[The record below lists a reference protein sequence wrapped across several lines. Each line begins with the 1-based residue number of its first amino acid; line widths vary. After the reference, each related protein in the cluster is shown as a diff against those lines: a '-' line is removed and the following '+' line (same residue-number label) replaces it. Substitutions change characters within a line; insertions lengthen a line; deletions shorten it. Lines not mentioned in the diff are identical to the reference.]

1 LWVCASDLG
10 DAVEVE
16 IRGTVPALVPL
27 AGTAGLPLHVRA
39 VVQKEVFAR

>member
-1 LWVCASDLG
+1 M
-10 DAVEVE
+10 EVE

-27 AGTAGLPLHVRA
+27 VGTAGLPLHARV